1 MSENQKLK
9 SAETTKFESF
19 GNYILLKKLA
29 EGGMAEVF
37 LARPNSYMG
46 NGRLLVIKRL
56 LPHFSNQPM
65 FLSMFQNEIQVL
77 MGFCHPNTVQLH
89 DFGKVDD
96 QPFIAMEFLN
106 GKNLRDLTNKVQKKN
121 QQLPIPVVLSLVIQ
135 AAAGLD
141 YAHTFT
147 NAVTGEEAKTIHR
160 DVSPQNLIVSYD
172 GNLKVIDFGIAKANT
187 NIDEK
192 TRVGTIKGKAAYLS
206 PEQTRGEVVDCRS
219 DIFSLGIVAWELLT
233 LIRYYDQKA
242 IAKKPN
248 DNVVGIRENSVAPS
262 AYNDQI
268 PMDLDMV
275 VLKALRINPAERYQT
290 ANEFQIAL
298 RQVMQRYYPSHSY
311 ADTGKFMRTLFE
323 TEILAEKTEIF
334 NLNKEV
340 QQALFNQDATVIISP
355 APQQLTPT
363 EDLMVD
369 KDNLQTR
376 IAIVESLIKRLDVE
390 TTRVVREATRPVV
403 DNSTFESESLLG
415 GVDSNLA
422 QDHFDSLLTK
432 ELNLDPAKI
441 LKIRDTQKIRT
452 IVNGRI
458 NIYDTTGKIITKAKL
473 RNCCLGGIGFET
485 TPSMLN
491 QHKEVL
497 VEFNSDGFGPKMGMI
512 KAELKWIAPIEGH
525 YWGHHLGGLQ
535 FSKLTPESTKKLGDY
550 LKNYKRTDGFGVDDR

>member
-1 MSENQKLK
+1 MSDNFKLK
-9 SAETTKFESF
+9 PAEPTKFESF
-19 GNYILLKKLA
+19 GNYVLLKKLA

-89 DFGKVDD
+89 DFGKAEE

-106 GKNLRDLTNKVQKKN
+106 GKNLRDLSNKVIQKKGTKI
-121 QQLPIPVVLSLVIQ
+121 PVPVVLSLVIQ

-141 YAHTFT
+141 YAHTFS
-147 NAVTGEEAKTIHR
+147 NAVTGEQANTIHR

-187 NIDEK
+187 NLDEK

-206 PEQTRGEVVDCRS
+206 PEQTRGEAVDCRS
-219 DIFSLGIVAWELLT
+219 DVFSLGIVAWELLT

-242 IAKKPN
+242 ITKKTTEN
-248 DNVVGIRENSVAPS
+248 IDGVRENSVAPS
-262 AYNDQI
+262 AYNDEI
-268 PMDLDMV
+268 PLDLDMAI
-275 VLKALRINPAERYQT
+275 LKALRINPNDRYQT
-290 ANEFQIAL
+290 ANEFQVAL
-298 RQVMQRYYPSHSY
+298 RQVMQRCYTSHTY
-311 ADTGKFMRTLFE
+311 AETGKFVRSLFE
-323 TEILAEKTEIF
+323 TEIATEKAEIF

-340 QQALFNQDATVIISP
+340 QQALFNQDATVIITP

-363 EDLMVD
+363 ADLMDD
-369 KDNLQTR
+369 KENLQTR
-376 IAIVESLIKRLDVE
+376 IAIVESLIKRLDG
-390 TTRVVREATRPVV
+390 EATRVGRDPRINN
-403 DNSTFESESLLG
+403 DTEETFDRSN
-415 GVDSNLA
+415 DSNLA
-422 QDHFDSLLTK
+422 QEHFNSLLAK
-432 ELNLDPAKI
+432 DLDIDPSKI
-441 LKIRDTQKIRT
+441 LQIRDTQKIRT

-485 TPSMLN
+485 TPSMLGN
-491 QHKEVL
+491 YKEVL
-497 VEFNSDGFGPKMGMI
+497 VEFNSDGFGPKMGLI
-512 KAELKWIAPIEGH
+512 KAEVKWIAPIEGH

-535 FSKLTPESTKKLGDY
+535 FAKLSTESSKKLGDY
-550 LKNYKRTDGFGVDDR
+550 LKTYKRSEGFGVDDR

>member
-9 SAETTKFESF
+9 SVDTTKFENF
-19 GNYILLKKLA
+19 GNFILLKKLA

-37 LARPNSYMG
+37 LARPNSYLG

-89 DFGKVDD
+89 DFGKVDE

-106 GKNLRDLTNKVQKKN
+106 GKNLRDLTNKLQKKK
-121 QQLPIPVVLSLVIQ
+121 QSLPIPVALSLIIQ

-147 NAVTGEEAKTIHR
+147 NPVTGEQANTIHR
-160 DVSPQNLIVSYD
+160 DISPQNLIVSYD

-206 PEQTRGEVVDCRS
+206 PEQTRGEIVDCRT
-219 DIFSLGIVAWELLT
+219 DIYSLGIVAWELLT

-242 IAKKPN
+242 VIKKAT
-248 DNVVGIRENSVAPS
+248 DTVSDIRENSVAPS
-262 AYNDQI
+262 AHNDQI
-268 PMDLDMV
+268 PTDLDTT
-275 VLKALRINPAERYQT
+275 VLKALRINPTERYQT
-290 ANEFQIAL
+290 ASEFQVAL
-298 RQVMQRYYPSHSY
+298 RQVMQRHYPNHSY
-311 ADTGKFMRTLFE
+311 ADTGKFIRTLFE
-323 TEILAEKTEIF
+323 AEIQAEKTDVF
-334 NLNKEV
+334 NVNREV
-340 QQALFNQDATVIISP
+340 QQALFRQDATVIISP

-363 EDLMVD
+363 EDLVVD

-390 TTRVVREATRPVV
+390 TTRVAREVSRPVA
-403 DNSTFESESLLG
+403 DNGTFESQPLLG
-415 GVDSNLA
+415 GIDSNMA
-422 QDHFDSLLTK
+422 QDHFDSLLSQ
-432 ELNLDPAKI
+432 EINIDPSKI
-441 LKIRDTQKIRT
+441 LKIRDTQKART
-452 IVNGRI
+452 LVAGRI
-458 NIYDTTGKIITKAKL
+458 NIYDISGKIITKAKL
-473 RNCCLGGIGFET
+473 RNCCMGGIGFES
-485 TPSMLN
+485 TPSVLS

-497 VEFNSDGFGPKMGMI
+497 IEFNSDGFGPKMGMI
-512 KAELKWIAPIEGH
+512 KAEVKWIAPIEGH

-550 LKNYKRTDGFGVDDR
+550 LKNYKRSDGFGIGDR

>member
-9 SAETTKFESF
+9 PAESTKFESF
-19 GNYILLKKLA
+19 GSYILLKKLA
-29 EGGMAEVF
+29 EGGMAEIF
-37 LARPNSYMG
+37 LARPNSYIG

-89 DFGKVDD
+89 DFGKVDE

-106 GKNLRDLTNKVQKKN
+106 GKNLRDLTNKIQKKN
-121 QQLPIPVVLSLVIQ
+121 TQLPIPVALSLIIQ

-141 YAHTFT
+141 YAHSFT
-147 NAVTGEEAKTIHR
+147 NPVTGAAAKTIHR
-160 DVSPQNLIVSYD
+160 DVSPQNLIVSYE
-172 GNLKVIDFGIAKANT
+172 GNLKVIDFGIAKADT

-192 TRVGTIKGKAAYLS
+192 TRVGMIKGKAAYLS
-206 PEQTRGEVVDCRS
+206 PEQTRGEVVDCRT

-233 LIRYYDQKA
+233 PIRYYEQKA
-242 IAKKPN
+242 PAKKSN
-248 DNVVGIRENSVAPS
+248 DNVTNIRENAIPPS
-262 AYNDQI
+262 TYNDQI
-268 PMDLDMV
+268 PTDLDSTI
-275 VLKALRINPAERYQT
+275 LKALRINPAERYQT
-290 ANEFQIAL
+290 ANEFQTAL
-298 RQVMQRYYPSHSY
+298 RQVMQRCYPSHSY
-311 ADTGKFMRTLFE
+311 ADTGRFMRTLFE
-323 TEILAEKTEIF
+323 VEIQAEKTEIF
-334 NLNKEV
+334 NLNKEA
-340 QQALFNQDATVIISP
+340 QEALFNQDTTVII
-355 APQQLTPT
+355 APTTQQLTPT

-390 TTRVVREATRPVV
+390 TTRVARGIVRSNNNEGAL
-403 DNSTFESESLLG
+403 ESESLLG
-415 GVDSNLA
+415 GADSAMA
-422 QDHFDSLLTK
+422 QDLFDSLLSK
-432 ELNLDPAKI
+432 DLNIDPSKI

-458 NIYDTTGKIITKAKL
+458 SIYDTSGKIITKAKL
-473 RNCCLGGIGFET
+473 RNCCLGGIGFES
-485 TPSMLN
+485 TPSLLH

-535 FSKLTPESTKKLGDY
+535 FSKLTPESLKKLSDY
-550 LKNYKRTDGFGVDDR
+550 LKNYKRTEGFGVDDR

>member
-1 MSENQKLK
+1 MSDNLK
-9 SAETTKFESF
+9 TKPAESAKFESF

-77 MGFCHPNTVQLH
+77 MGFCHPNAVQLH
-89 DFGKVDD
+89 DFGKVAD

-106 GKNLRDLTNKVQKKN
+106 GKNLRDLTTKVQKNK
-121 QQLPIPVVLSLVIQ
+121 QQIPIPVVLSLIIQ
-135 AAAGLD
+135 AAAGLE
-141 YAHTFT
+141 YAHTFS
-147 NAVTGEEAKTIHR
+147 NAVTGERSNTIHR
-160 DVSPQNLIVSYD
+160 DVSPQNLIASYD

-187 NIDEK
+187 NLDEK

-206 PEQTRGEVVDCRS
+206 PEQTRGEVVDCRT

-233 LIRYYDQKA
+233 LIRYYEQKA
-242 IAKKPN
+242 IPKKTT
-248 DNVVGIRENSVAPS
+248 DNVTDIRENSVAPS
-262 AYNDQI
+262 AYNEQI
-268 PMDLDMV
+268 PIDLDMAI
-275 VLKALRINPAERYQT
+275 LKALRINPNERYQT

-298 RQVMQRYYPSHSY
+298 RHVMQRYYPEFSY
-311 ADTGKFMRTLFE
+311 ADTGKYLRSLFE
-323 TEILAEKTEIF
+323 TEITAEKADIF

-340 QQALFNQDATVIISP
+340 QQALFNQDATVVMSPTISP

-363 EDLMVD
+363 EDLVAD
-369 KDNLQTR
+369 KENLQTR
-376 IAIVESLIKRLDVE
+376 IAIVESLIKRIDGDA
-390 TTRVVREATRPVV
+390 TRVVRDTRNGFDEPL
-403 DNSTFESESLLG
+403 DRSS
-415 GVDSNLA
+415 DANLA
-422 QDHFDSLLTK
+422 QEQFDSLLSK
-432 ELNLDPAKI
+432 DLEIDPSKI

-452 IVNGRI
+452 IVTGRI

-485 TPSMLN
+485 TPSMLSN
-491 QHKEVL
+491 YKEVL

-512 KAELKWIAPIEGH
+512 KAEVKWVAPIEGH
-525 YWGHHLGGLQ
+525 YWGHHLGGLK
-535 FSKLTPESTKKLGDY
+535 FSKLTPESTRKLGDY